1 MDILPVVDV
10 SCRWRAS
17 RREGVARP
25 ERHPPTVAKFM
36 RPRPRAGCRSRLG
49 RACVRQG
56 SNADACGCRKRR
68 QNAHGT
74 EERQVL
80 YELHPW
86 FGRPVRLHEVIEKSG
101 GKVFRCSC
109 DDDAVGR
116 WLELPGWMFDRVA
129 CAPIRTV
136 AVPLVEVVALQALR
150 LLLTVALRQRVSGDA
165 SSTALDL
172 DAALA
177 SHDQTRR
184 EGDARATKASSSA
197 SDGKRADRAARRAR
211 LRQAAAETSLGGASV
226 ADPRA
231 ADRPD
236 DAPSPR
242 SRAERSSP
250 RPAERVP

>member
-1 MDILPVVDV
+1 MPL
-10 SCRWRAS
+10 SGRHAG
-17 RREGVARP
+17 RRSPTGVAAP
-25 ERHPPTVAKFM
+25 TTVAKF
-36 RPRPRAGCRSRLG
+36 RLPRAAAGGRSRHDPAFGQL
-49 RACVRQG
+49 G
-56 SNADACGCRKRR
+56 SNAAACDCRKRR

-109 DDDAVGR
+109 DDAAVGR
-116 WLELPGWMFDRVA
+116 RLELPGWMFDRVA
-129 CAPIRTV
+129 CAAIRTV
-136 AVPLVEVVALQALR
+136 AVPLVEVAALQALR
-150 LLLTVALRQRVSGDA
+150 LLLTVALRQQVGGDA
-165 SSTALDL
+165 SSTTPDF

-197 SDGKRADRAARRAR
+197 SGRKRADRTARRAR
-211 LRQAAAETSLGGASV
+211 LRQPTAESSLGGASV
-226 ADPRA
+226 ADPRG

-242 SRAERSSP
+242 SRAERSSSG
-250 RPAERVP
+250 RAEGVP

>member
-1 MDILPVVDV
+1 MEPLPVDIVVYRCRDV
-10 SCRWRAS
+10 T
-17 RREGVARP
+17 REDVARP
-25 ERHPPTVAKFM
+25 AAPTTVAKFKL
-36 RPRPRAGCRSRLG
+36 PRAAAGGRSKHDPAFGQL
-49 RACVRQG
+49 G
-56 SNADACGCRKRR
+56 SNAAACGCRKRR

-109 DDDAVGR
+109 DDAAVGR
-116 WLELPGWMFDRVA
+116 RLELPGWMFDRVA
-129 CAPIRTV
+129 CAAIRTV
-136 AVPLVEVVALQALR
+136 AVPLVEVAALQALR
-150 LLLTVALRQRVSGDA
+150 LLLTVALRQQVGGDA
-165 SSTALDL
+165 SSTTPDF

-197 SDGKRADRAARRAR
+197 SGRKRADRTARRAR
-211 LRQAAAETSLGGASV
+211 LRQPTAESSLGGASV
-226 ADPRA
+226 ADPRG
-231 ADRPD
+231 ADRSD

-242 SRAERSSP
+242 SRAERSSSG
-250 RPAERVP
+250 RAEGVP